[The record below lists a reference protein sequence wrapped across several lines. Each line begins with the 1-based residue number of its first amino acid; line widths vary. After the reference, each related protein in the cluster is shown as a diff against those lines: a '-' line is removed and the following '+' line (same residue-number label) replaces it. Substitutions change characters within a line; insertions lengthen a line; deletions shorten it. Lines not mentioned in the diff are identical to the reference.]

1 MPYTCHR
8 RARASSWA
16 AVIRVPRNLKLL
28 IVGAFTGAV
37 FHDWISQSESNERSS
52 KESTVPGVN
61 LTHDEAKERAKLI
74 KIESYD
80 IDLDL
85 TSGVETFISTTTIK
99 FNGLKP
105 GASTFIDAVGKAVV
119 SATLNGVALD
129 TANFDGE
136 TIHIPSIAE
145 TNELKLVIEG
155 IYSKSGEGLHRFVD
169 PVDDEVYLYT
179 QHETADARRTFPCFD
194 QPDLKAT
201 FSITALVPDHWE
213 VISNNPAESITDA
226 SATTKRW
233 VFKRTP
239 VLSTY
244 LTAIV
249 AGPYAKVNDVYKGE
263 KDVPLGLYC
272 RKSLAPHMDSEEL
285 FKITKQ
291 GFAFFEKE
299 FGLAYPFDKY
309 DQLAVA
315 EFNAGA
321 MENAGC
327 VTFAEDYFVFR
338 SKVTDKNYNW
348 RANVILHEMAHMWFG
363 DLVTMT
369 WWDDLWLNES
379 FAEWASYY
387 TLELATRFTNSWTVF
402 NSERKDWAYRQDQLS
417 STHPIVVAMEDME
430 AVRTNFDGIAYA
442 KGASVLQQLVSHV
455 GKDKFLE
462 GLRKYFAKHAW
473 GNTTLND
480 LLVEL
485 EAVSG
490 RDLKPWV
497 ATWLQTAGVNTL
509 RPSLVAENGVYKSV
523 KVIQEAPLMPVGST
537 ELRPH
542 RMGVGLYDLVGQA
555 LVRRKS
561 VTFDLFGASTEV
573 PGMAGEKLADLVLLN
588 DYDLSYAKIRFDD
601 NSVSTLKEHL
611 GDIQDPL
618 SRALCWGGVWDMLR
632 DAELAASDYVPLVL
646 NALAG
651 EVDAAVVG
659 TTLNQLNAAVEL
671 FATDAHRSSLRA
683 ERAIGIEALLDGT
696 ESGSDLQLIYARAFA
711 STATSPVQYAKV
723 RSMLEGKLDG
733 LVVDADLRWHFLN
746 ALVERGMATIQ
757 EIDAELERDKTANG
771 LRSAAYARAAF
782 PNAEA
787 KAEAFRSAIYDG
799 LSNHIQ
805 IATIQGFNRP
815 LHRELV
821 AGYADTYFEIVAK
834 VWEKETYE
842 IAGNIVTGLFP
853 TYQVSSATLKKT
865 EDWLSGPGKDAP
877 NGLRRLMSE
886 NRDAMARALKTQAK
900 DAQA

>member
-1 MPYTCHR
+1 M
-8 RARASSWA
+8 
-16 AVIRVPRNLKLL
+16 
-28 IVGAFTGAV
+28 
-37 FHDWISQSESNERSS
+37 
-52 KESTVPGVN
+52 PGVN
-61 LTHDEAKERAKLI
+61 LTHEEAKERAALI
-74 KIESYD
+74 KVESYD
-80 IDLDL
+80 VALDL
-85 TSGVETFISTTTIK
+85 TSGAETFISTTTIK
-99 FNGLKP
+99 FKGIKP
-105 GASTFIDAVGKAVV
+105 GASTFIDAVGKTVR
-119 SATLNGVALD
+119 SATLNGVPVD
-129 TANFDGE
+129 TSNFDGE
-136 TIHIPSIAE
+136 TIFLPSIAA

-169 PVDDEVYLYT
+169 PADDEAYLYT

-201 FSITALVPDHWE
+201 FAITALAPAHWE
-213 VISNNPAESITDA
+213 VISNNAPESVTDV
-226 SATTKRW
+226 SPTTKRW
-233 VFKRTP
+233 SFKRTP

-249 AGPYAKVNDVYKGE
+249 AGPYTKVEDVYVGE
-263 KDVPLGLYC
+263 KEIPLGLYC
-272 RKSLAPHMDSEEL
+272 RKSLAPYMDADEI

-291 GFAFFEKE
+291 GFAFYEKE

-430 AVRTNFDGIAYA
+430 SVKTNFDGIAYA

-455 GKDKFLE
+455 GKENFLT

-473 GNTTLND
+473 GNTTLDD

-485 EAVSG
+485 EAASG

-497 ATWLQTAGVNTL
+497 GTWLQTAGVNTL
-509 RPSLVAENGVYKSV
+509 RPNLVVNDGVYTSV
-523 KVIQEAPLMPVGST
+523 QISQEAPLMPVGSK

-542 RMGVGLYDLVGQA
+542 RMAVGLYDLVDGS
-555 LVRRKS
+555 LIRRKS
-561 VTFDLFGASTEV
+561 STFDLSGASAHV
-573 PGMAGEKLADLVLLN
+573 PELEGEKVADLVLLN
-588 DYDLSYAKIRFDD
+588 DQDLSYGKIRFDE
-601 NSVSTLKEHL
+601 NSINTLKQHL
-611 GDIQDPL
+611 GDIKDPL

-632 DAELAASDYVPLVL
+632 DAELSASDYVPLVL

-651 EVDAAVVG
+651 ESDAAVVSS
-659 TTLNQLNAAVEL
+659 TLIQLNTAVEV
-671 FATDAHRSSLRA
+671 FASDANRDRLRS
-683 ERAIGIEALLDGT
+683 ERAVGLDALLDGT
-696 ESGSDLQLIYARAFA
+696 EPASDLQLTYARALA
-711 STATSPVQYAKV
+711 SAATSAAQFSKV
-723 RSMLEGKLDG
+723 RSMLAGKIEG
-733 LVVDADLRWHFLN
+733 LVIDADLRWHLLN
-746 ALVERGMATIQ
+746 SLVERGVATH
-757 EIDAELERDKTANG
+757 EEVDSELERDKTASG
-771 LRSAAYARAAF
+771 LRSAAFARAAF
-782 PNAEA
+782 PDASA
-787 KAEAFRSAIYDG
+787 KAEAFHSALYDG

-815 LHRELV
+815 TQRQLIAE
-821 AGYADTYFEIVAK
+821 YADKYFESVLK
-834 VWEKETYE
+834 VWEKESYE
-842 IAGNIVTGLFP
+842 MASSIARGLYP
-853 TYQVSSATLKKT
+853 TYQISPATLQLT
-865 EDWLSGPGKDAP
+865 EGWLSGAGKNAP
-877 NGLRRLMSE
+877 NGLRRIMAE
-886 NRDAMARALKTQAK
+886 NRDAMARALKAQAK
-900 DAQA
+900 DAQVTQ

>member
-1 MPYTCHR
+1 M
-8 RARASSWA
+8 
-16 AVIRVPRNLKLL
+16 
-28 IVGAFTGAV
+28 
-37 FHDWISQSESNERSS
+37 
-52 KESTVPGVN
+52 PGVN
-61 LTHDEAKERAKLI
+61 LTHAEAKARAALI
-74 KIESYD
+74 KVDSYD
-80 IDLDL
+80 VDLDL
-85 TSGVETFISTTTIK
+85 TSGSETFISTTTIK
-99 FNGLKP
+99 FKGLKP
-105 GASTFIDAVGKAVV
+105 GEGTFVDAVGKVVV
-119 SATLNGVALD
+119 SATLNGVLID
-129 TANFDGE
+129 TSAFDGE
-136 TIHIPSIAE
+136 SIFLPSIAAE
-145 TNELKLVIEG
+145 NELKLVIEA

-169 PVDDEVYLYT
+169 PADDEVYLYT

-201 FSITALVPDHWE
+201 FALTALVPTHWE
-213 VISNNPAESITDA
+213 VVSNNSPETVVEVTP
-226 SATTKRW
+226 TTKRW
-233 VFKRTP
+233 TFKRTP

-249 AGPYAKVNDVYKGE
+249 AGPYSKVNDVYVGE
-263 KDVPLGLYC
+263 KEIPLGLYC

-291 GFAFFEKE
+291 GFAFYEKE

-338 SKVTDKNYNW
+338 SKVTDKNYNS
-348 RANVILHEMAHMWFG
+348 RANIILHEMAHMWFG

-417 STHPIVVAMEDME
+417 STHPIVGAMEDME
-430 AVRTNFDGIAYA
+430 SVRTNFDGISYA
-442 KGASVLQQLVSHV
+442 KGASVLQQLVAHV
-455 GKDKFLE
+455 GKDQFME

-485 EAVSG
+485 EAASG

-509 RPSLVAENGVYKSV
+509 RPKLDIKDGAYTSV
-523 KVIQEAPLMPVGST
+523 EVIQEAPLMPVGSI

-542 RMGVGLYDLVGQA
+542 RMAVGLYDLVEGA
-555 LVRRKS
+555 LIRRKS
-561 VTFDLFGASTEV
+561 VVFELSGASTAIPELQ
-573 PGMAGEKLADLVLLN
+573 GEKIADLVLLN
-588 DYDLSYAKIRFDD
+588 DQDLSYGKIRFDE
-601 NSVSTLKEHL
+601 NSINTLKQHL
-611 GDIQDPL
+611 GDLKDPL
-618 SRALCWGGVWDMLR
+618 SRTLCWGGVWDMLR

-651 EVDAAVVG
+651 ELDAAVVG
-659 TTLNQLNAAVEL
+659 MTMRQLNSAVEL
-671 FATDAHRSSLRA
+671 YSSDSNRIRLRA
-683 ERAIGIEALLDGT
+683 EKAIGIEALLDGT
-696 ESGSDLQLIYARAFA
+696 QPGGDLQLIYAREF
-711 STATSPVQYAKV
+711 ATSAKSAAQFAKV
-723 RSMLEGKLDG
+723 RAMLDGKLKG
-733 LVVDADLRWHFLN
+733 LVVDADLRWALLN
-746 ALVERGMATIQ
+746 AIVESGVATH
-757 EIDAELERDKTANG
+757 EEVDAELERDKTASG
-771 LRSAAYARAAF
+771 LRSAAFARAAF
-782 PNAEA
+782 PDAAA
-787 KAEAFRSAIYDG
+787 KAEAFRSALYDG

-805 IATIQGFNRP
+805 LATIQGFNRP
-815 LHRELV
+815 SQREMLTS
-821 AGYADTYFEIVAK
+821 YIDKYFDVIVQ

-842 IAGNIVTGLFP
+842 MASNVVTGLYP
-853 TYQVSSATLKKT
+853 TFQVSEETFEKTKK
-865 EDWLSGPGKDAP
+865 WLAGPGKDSP

-886 NRDAMARALKTQAK
+886 NRDAMARSIKAQAK
-900 DAQA
+900 DGQAKQ

>member
-1 MPYTCHR
+1 M
-8 RARASSWA
+8 
-16 AVIRVPRNLKLL
+16 K
-28 IVGAFTGAV
+28 
-37 FHDWISQSESNERSS
+37 
-52 KESTVPGVN
+52 VPGVN
-61 LTHDEAKERAKLI
+61 LTHAEAKERAELI
-74 KIESYD
+74 KVESYD
-80 IDLDL
+80 VDLDL
-85 TSGVETFISTTTIK
+85 TSGTETFVSTTTIK
-99 FNGLKP
+99 FAGLKP
-105 GASTFIDAVGKAVV
+105 GAATFVDAVGKSVI
-119 SATLNGVALD
+119 SATLNGTPLD
-129 TANFDGE
+129 TSNFDGE
-136 TIHIPSIAE
+136 TIFLPSIAE

-169 PVDDEVYLYT
+169 PADDEIYLYT

-201 FSITALVPDHWE
+201 FALTALVPAHWE
-213 VISNNPAESITDA
+213 VISNNAPVSVTEVGT
-226 SATTKRW
+226 TTKRW
-233 VFKRTP
+233 IFKTTP
-239 VLSTY
+239 VISTY

-249 AGPYAKVNDVYKGE
+249 AGPYTKVEDVYKGE
-263 KDVPLGLYC
+263 KEIPLGLYC
-272 RKSLAPHMDSEEL
+272 RKSLAPHMDSDEL

-291 GFAFFEKE
+291 GFAFYEKE

-321 MENAGC
+321 MENVGC

-338 SKVTDKNYNW
+338 SKVAEESYNW

-369 WWDDLWLNES
+369 WWEDLWLNES

-387 TLELATRFTNSWTVF
+387 TLALATEFTNSWTVF
-402 NSERKDWAYRQDQLS
+402 NSQRKDWAYRQDQLS

-442 KGASVLQQLVSHV
+442 KGASVLQQLVAHV
-455 GKDKFLE
+455 GKDQFMQ

-485 EAVSG
+485 EAASG

-509 RPSLVAENGVYKSV
+509 RPNLAIENGVYTTV
-523 KVIQEAPLMPVGST
+523 QVMQEVPKMPVGST

-542 RMGVGLYDLVGQA
+542 RMAVGLYDLVDGA
-555 LVRRKS
+555 LIRRKS
-561 VTFDLFGASTEV
+561 VVFELSGASTIIPELQ
-573 PGMAGEKLADLVLLN
+573 GEKVADLVLLN
-588 DYDLSYAKIRFDD
+588 DQDLSYAKIRFDE
-601 NSVSTLKEHL
+601 NSINTLKQHL
-611 GDIQDPL
+611 GDIKDPL

-651 EVDAAVVG
+651 ESDTSVIKV
-659 TTLNQLNAAVEL
+659 TLRQLNSAVEL
-671 FATDAHRSSLRA
+671 FATDGNRVRLRA
-683 ERAIGIEALLDGT
+683 EKAIGIEALLDGT
-696 ESGSDLQLIYARAFA
+696 EPGGDLQLIYAREFA
-711 STATSPVQYAKV
+711 SSATSAAQFAKV
-723 RSMLEGKLDG
+723 RSMLDGKLEG
-733 LVVDADLRWHFLN
+733 LVVDADLRWALLN
-746 ALVERGMATIQ
+746 ALVESGVATH
-757 EIDAELERDKTANG
+757 EEVDAELERDKTASG
-771 LRSAAYARAAF
+771 LRSAAFARAAF
-782 PNAEA
+782 PDAAA
-787 KAEAFRSAIYDG
+787 KAEAFRSALYDG

-815 LHRELV
+815 RQREMLT
-821 AGYADTYFEIVAK
+821 GYIDKYFDAVLK

-842 IAGNIVTGLFP
+842 MAGNIVTGLYP
-853 TYQVSSATLKKT
+853 TYQVSQETLKRT
-865 EDWLSGPGKDAP
+865 EDWLAGPGKDSP

-886 NRDAMARALKTQAK
+886 NRDAMARALKAQAK
-900 DAQA
+900 DSSITQ

>member
-1 MPYTCHR
+1 M
-8 RARASSWA
+8 
-16 AVIRVPRNLKLL
+16 
-28 IVGAFTGAV
+28 
-37 FHDWISQSESNERSS
+37 
-52 KESTVPGVN
+52 PGVN
-61 LTHDEAKERAKLI
+61 LTHAEAKERAGLI
-74 KIESYD
+74 KVESYD
-80 IDLDL
+80 VDLDL
-85 TSGVETFISTTTIK
+85 TSGTETFVSTTTIK
-99 FNGLKP
+99 FSGLKP
-105 GASTFIDAVGKAVV
+105 GASTFIDAVGKSVI
-119 SATLNGVALD
+119 SATLNGKPVDASQ
-129 TANFDGE
+129 FDGE
-136 TIHIPSIAE
+136 SVFLPSIAA

-169 PVDDEVYLYT
+169 PADDEVYLYT

-201 FSITALVPDHWE
+201 FALTALVPSHWE
-213 VISNNPAESITDA
+213 VISNNAPTSITEV

-233 VFKRTP
+233 TFKPTP
-239 VLSTY
+239 VISTY

-249 AGPYAKVNDVYKGE
+249 AGPYAKVEDVYVGE
-263 KDVPLGLYC
+263 KEIPLGLYC
-272 RKSLAPHMDSEEL
+272 RKSLAPHMDSDEL

-291 GFAFFEKE
+291 GFAFYEKE

-321 MENAGC
+321 MENVGC

-338 SKVTDKNYNW
+338 SKVAEESYNW

-369 WWDDLWLNES
+369 WWEDLWLNES

-387 TLELATRFTNSWTVF
+387 TLALATEFTNSWTVF
-402 NSERKDWAYRQDQLS
+402 NSQRKDWAYRQDQLS

-442 KGASVLQQLVSHV
+442 KGASVLQQLVAHV
-455 GKDKFLE
+455 GKDQFMQ

-485 EAVSG
+485 EAASG

-509 RPSLVAENGVYKSV
+509 RPHLVVENGVYTTV
-523 KVIQEAPLMPVGST
+523 EVMQEAPKMPVGSA

-542 RMGVGLYDLVGQA
+542 RMAVGMYDLLDGA

-561 VTFDLFGASTEV
+561 VVFELSGASTIV
-573 PGMAGEKLADLVLLN
+573 PDLQGEKVADLVILN
-588 DYDLSYAKIRFDD
+588 DQDLSYGKIRFDE
-601 NSVSTLKEHL
+601 NSINTLKQHL
-611 GDIQDPL
+611 GDVKDPL

-651 EVDAAVVG
+651 ESDTSVVKV
-659 TTLNQLNAAVEL
+659 TLRQLNSAVEL
-671 FATDAHRSSLRA
+671 FANSANRVRLRA
-683 ERAIGIEALLDGT
+683 EKAIGIEALLDGT
-696 ESGSDLQLIYARAFA
+696 EAGSDLQLIYAREF
-711 STATSPVQYAKV
+711 ATSAKSAAQFAKV
-723 RSMLEGKLDG
+723 RSMLDGKMKG
-733 LVVDADLRWHFLN
+733 LVVDADLRWALLN
-746 ALVERGMATIQ
+746 ALVESGVATH
-757 EIDAELERDKTANG
+757 EEVDAELERDKTASG
-771 LRSAAYARAAF
+771 QRSAAFARAAF
-782 PNAEA
+782 PDASA
-787 KAEAFRSAIYDG
+787 KAEAFRAAIYDG

-805 IATIQGFNRP
+805 LATIQGFNRP
-815 LHRELV
+815 SQREML
-821 AGYADTYFEIVAK
+821 AEYTDKYFDVVLK
-834 VWEKETYE
+834 VWGKETYE
-842 IAGNIVTGLFP
+842 IASNVVTGLYP
-853 TYQVSSATLKKT
+853 TYQTSPETLKKT
-865 EDWLSGPGKDAP
+865 EDWLTGVGKDSP

-886 NRDAMARALKTQAK
+886 NRDSMVRALKAQAK
-900 DAQA
+900 DGVSAGK